1 MTTSPLPRP
10 GKLVSL
16 QGLKSKPELNGRVAI
31 VLPPTHSKEAEEG
44 YSRGRVPVSL
54 QGEQLKTMLLKPE
67 SLVLVSDNT
76 PEYETLC
83 SSAWAAFERR
93 KIDESIKKYKAAITL
108 MPSEFTAHFQLGQ
121 VLEASDGEVPGALE
135 LAAQEYLEAMELT
148 APESASP
155 DFTGWTHSF
164 VRAANMLK
172 VLPAAAKP
180 KWWSPHGLKERCGL
194 VLANPQGYAPDSS
207 LMSPAWQITGHAF
220 EMENNNDEAAKAY
233 DTAAGYEMDRE
244 RCNALQRRASELK
257 SS

>member
-1 MTTSPLPRP
+1 MV
-10 GKLVSL
+10 GV
-16 QGLKSKPELNGRVAI
+16 Q
-31 VLPPTHSKEAEEG
+31 EAVMRQTLLMAQLIQVEVG
-44 YSRGRVPVSL
+44 VVQDLTPVS
-54 QGEQLKTMLLKPE
+54 K
-67 SLVLVSDNT
+67 
-76 PEYETLC
+76 
-83 SSAWAAFERR
+83 
-93 KIDESIKKYKAAITL
+93 
-108 MPSEFTAHFQLGQ
+108 
-121 VLEASDGEVPGALE
+121 
-135 LAAQEYLEAMELT
+135 LEAMELT

-244 RCNALQRRASELK
+244 RCNALQRRDERKRLGILGVPRRMHPGLP
-257 SS
+257 